1 MTRPCNDGVGEL
13 SDAALVSFGIAGQGG
28 HRCTIARTPM
38 ASFPS
43 RGRFSYCGLPET
55 ASEHGGTPGAELR
68 PAKDLRIVQWGRGS
82 RKENPSQ
89 LFGSVRNCGQVTE
102 GPRRLARPASQR
114 KPVTRHAQ
122 HYIPDVCPH
131 CGESVVIPARFEDD
145 NARVVI
151 FPIQQLDAVY
161 GPGPDLEH

>member
-1 MTRPCNDGVGEL
+1 MGKGARARKTLHNC
-13 SDAALVSFGIAGQGG
+13 SDL
-28 HRCTIARTPM
+28 C
-38 ASFPS
+38 
-43 RGRFSYCGLPET
+43 ET
-55 ASEHGGTPGAELR
+55 AAMLR
-68 PAKDLRIVQWGRGS
+68 KVLAGWRGLR
-82 RKENPSQ
+82 
-89 LFGSVRNCGQVTE
+89 VR
-102 GPRRLARPASQR
+102 R